1 MNNHSFNQSKELF
14 DRAKNSIAG
23 GVNSG
28 IRLMET
34 PVPLYHTHG
43 RGSRLWDE
51 DGNEYIDYQIGQG
64 ALLLGHAHPSIA
76 KALCDQAGKGTHW
89 AAQSRL
95 EIDVAEFLQ
104 KHIPV
109 CEKVR
114 FGNSATEILIAVT
127 RLARFHTG
135 KWKFLRFEGHY
146 HGWNDEGLF
155 GVAPPPDTWN
165 GVEGDGTPPRHLS
178 QGIIPELASYHL
190 LAQWNNPESVD
201 NLFARHGGEIAA
213 IICEPTLCN
222 NGCIQ
227 PEAGF
232 LQHLRNLCD
241 EHGTVLVFDE
251 TISGFRFG
259 LGGAESWSGV
269 RPDICVLGKA
279 LGGGVPIAALGAREE
294 LMQHIINGD
303 VVHAGTLNGNPL
315 CLASAKAALGALETD
330 QGYAE
335 RLQRLG
341 RRLMEGLTELG
352 ARAGI
357 PLCVSGPGAVFQVTV
372 TDQSAPR
379 NYRDYVLHNDR
390 QRWFRL
396 REALLR
402 RGVRT
407 TCRGIWFI
415 SCAHTEEDIK
425 KTLEIVTDALK
436 EKSVAT

>member
-1 MNNHSFNQSKELF
+1 MCDQQFSQSKEYF
-14 DRAKNSIAG
+14 DRAKKSIAG

-34 PVPLYHTHG
+34 PVPLYHTFG

-64 ALLLGHAHPSIA
+64 ALILGHAHPAIA
-76 KALCDQAGKGTHW
+76 KALGEQAGRGTHW

-95 EIDVAEFLQ
+95 EIEVAEFLQ

-109 CEKVR
+109 CQRVR

-135 KWKFLRFEGHY
+135 KWKLLRFEGHY

-155 GVAPPPDTWN
+155 GVAPPSDTWN
-165 GVEGDGTPPRHLS
+165 DVDGTQPQHLS
-178 QGIIPELASYHL
+178 QGIIPDLAQYHL
-190 LAQWNNPESVD
+190 LAQWNNLESVD
-201 NLFARHGGEIAA
+201 NQFARHADEIAA
-213 IICEPTLCN
+213 VICEPTLCN

-227 PEAGF
+227 PEPGF
-232 LQHLRNLCD
+232 LEHLRSLCD
-241 EHGTVLVFDE
+241 RHGAVLVFDE

-279 LGGGVPIAALGAREE
+279 LGGGVPIAALGASED
-294 LMQHIINGD
+294 LMRHIANGT
-303 VVHAGTLNGNPL
+303 VIHAGTLNGNPL
-315 CLASAKAALGALETD
+315 CLAAANAALGALEEDT
-330 QGYAE
+330 GYSN

-341 RRLMEGLTELG
+341 QLLMEGLTELG
-352 ARAGI
+352 AKAGI
-357 PLCVSGPGAVFQVTV
+357 PLCVSGPGAVFQVTI
-372 TDQSAPR
+372 TDHSAPR
-379 NYRDYVLHNDR
+379 NYREYMLSNDR
-390 QRWFRL
+390 KRWFRL

-402 RGVRT
+402 RGVRS

-415 SCAHTEEDIK
+415 SCAHTEEDIE
-425 KTLEIVTDALK
+425 KTLEIAADALRD
-436 EKSVAT
+436 ESVST